1 MHEKFR
7 KTIEE
12 CFETKRPSEFQTGK
26 SMLISD
32 KPILREDTGYIKYLY
47 SDIRPIYMPP
57 IAK

>member
-12 CFETKRPSEFQTGK
+12 W
-26 SMLISD
+26 
-32 KPILREDTGYIKYLY
+32 PILREDTGYINYLY